1 MKKRLSIAVIIVVVL
16 VVAFFVIKAILFPA
30 YKEVETTG
38 EYNVGHEDYWIT
50 EDREDPFLKDGSMRE
65 VQIRAWFPVTVEESH
80 KKMPVIVASH
90 GSCGTIDNNESL
102 YKELASHGYVV
113 LAIAHPGHAFSTLHS
128 NGKKQ
133 SVSMQYLKE
142 MGEIEPQ
149 TKPEQAAELYAKWM
163 ELRMTDMNYVM
174 DDFKQRAVTEAAF
187 ACADTGRY
195 ITVGH
200 SAGGATAM
208 GMARVRDDVVGVI
221 SLEAPCMYDIK
232 GVKDGEYV
240 IDDTDYPVPLLSI
253 YSDASYSHLHEW
265 KAYQNNVK
273 FLESTNE
280 NYVNIYYEGIG
291 HMGLCDLSLASPLL
305 SEILDGKK
313 SEVDAREQLSRLN
326 EDCLRFLERF

>member
-1 MKKRLSIAVIIVVVL
+1 MKKRLSIAVIIIVVL

-50 EDREDPFLKDGSMRE
+50 KDREDPFLKDGSMRE
-65 VQIRAWFPVTVEESH
+65 VQIRAWYPVTVEELH

-102 YKELASHGYVV
+102 YKELTSHGYVV

-163 ELRMTDMNYVM
+163 ELRMTDMNYV
-174 DDFKQRAVTEAAF
+174 
-187 ACADTGRY
+187 
-195 ITVGH
+195 
-200 SAGGATAM
+200 
-208 GMARVRDDVVGVI
+208 
-221 SLEAPCMYDIK
+221 
-232 GVKDGEYV
+232 
-240 IDDTDYPVPLLSI
+240 IDDADYQVPLLSI

-280 NYVNIYYEGIG
+280 NYVNIYYKGIG